1 MPNSY
6 EFLNKHVLK
15 PETIRQ
21 IESLGEVAS
30 QVADRWAGAWPKQ
43 TRRLETEGSL
53 LQAVKEQ
60 AEVEQ
65 EALEYEA
72 ANPWVG
78 GIESRQLFGIDL
90 NGPPPGPLS
99 SGDQLAGP

>member
-1 MPNSY
+1 MMPNNH

-15 PETIRQ
+15 PETIKA
-21 IESLGEVAS
+21 IEAMGEAAS

-43 TRRLETEGSL
+43 TRALEKAGRLLE
-53 LQAVKEQ
+53 AVKAQ
-60 AEVEQ
+60 AEAEQ

-72 ANPWVG
+72 QNPWVG

-90 NGPPPGPLS
+90 SAPPPT
-99 SGDQLAGP
+99 A